1 MQRYAALIPYLALT
15 IAMLV
20 WGSSFIALKYAFM
33 SYDSMWVIFWRLVFG
48 SLFFALFIPKMNLP
62 AFRAQDLGALLG
74 MALLEPCLYFVFES
88 KAIENTTAS
97 QAGMISSML
106 PVMVALLAVWILKER
121 LKARTLLGFLLAMG
135 GAVGLSLTSEGSD
148 YAPNPL
154 LGNFLEFI
162 AMMCA
167 AFYTILVK
175 HLSQRYNALFLTG
188 FQTIV
193 GALFFGILTL
203 FNPLGEPMNRGE
215 LHTGAILATLYLG
228 VVVSFIGYG
237 LYNYSLSKVKASLA
251 AGFTN
256 LIPLFSLLLGY
267 LLLGETLNAMQGI
280 ACAVIFI
287 GVLIAFYEKRA

>member
-1 MQRYAALIPYLALT
+1 MQRYATLIPYLALT

-106 PVMVALLAVWILKER
+106 PVMVALLAVWILKEQ

-228 VVVSFIGYG
+228 IVVSFIGYG

-267 LLLGETLNAMQGI
+267 LLLGETLNATQGI